1 MALID
6 LAPPSVEPIDLDYA
20 KTFLRV
26 DNADEDTL
34 ISTLIK
40 TARHQVE
47 NMIGRALIQRS
58 FLYRG
63 HAPKSKCLTLP
74 RPPLIEVTRLSLIA
88 ENDVGVDIPATDYL
102 VNVYHDPGEVRLKD
116 AASWTDYLAD
126 FATLEIE
133 FIAGYGDT
141 QDDIP
146 LPVKQAILLLLAQSY
161 EHRDIGEKPQIP
173 IMVDALLMPY
183 RWIRI

>member
-6 LAPPSVEPIDLDYA
+6 LAPPLVEPIDLAYA

-26 DNADEDTL
+26 DNTDEDTL

-47 NMIGRALIQRS
+47 NSIGRALIRRS
-58 FLYRG
+58 FIYRG
-63 HAPKSKCLTLP
+63 HAPRGNCLSLP
-74 RPPLIEVTRLSLIA
+74 RPPLLDVARLSLIA
-88 ENDVGVDIPATDYL
+88 DNDVGIDIPASDYT
-102 VNVYHDPGEVRLKD
+102 VNVRHNPGELRLKNS
-116 AASWTDYLAD
+116 AKWTDYLAD

-133 FIAGYGDT
+133 FSAGYGDAPE
-141 QDDIP
+141 DVPFPIR
-146 LPVKQAILLLLAQSY
+146 QAILLLLSQSF
-161 EHRDIGEKPQIP
+161 EHRDTGEKPP
-173 IMVDALLMPY
+173 TPMMVDALLMPY